1 MWRGAMFYCGDRK
14 GFLELFNPFPIYRV
28 NCKSNF
34 SIRLRVKSGD
44 RELRLLTTTLIIGSN
59 PITKYQLRWLEH
71 LTVNQNVVGSS
82 LTVSAFL

>member
-34 SIRLRVKSGD
+34 SIRLRIKSGD
-44 RELRLLTTTLIIGSN
+44 GSVR
-59 PITKYQLRWLEH
+59 PRVKITYNYSYYRFESYYYSI
-71 LTVNQNVVGSS
+71 SS
-82 LTVSAFL
+82 HSSDG

>member
-1 MWRGAMFYCGDRK
+1 MWRGVMFYCGDRK
-14 GFLELFNPFPIYRV
+14 GFLELFNPFLIYRV

-59 PITKYQLRWLEH
+59 PITKVLAHIAQMARATGCFFCIIVFPLKY
-71 LTVNQNVVGSS
+71 
-82 LTVSAFL
+82 